1 VSSYDAIRQQHVA
14 YWAQIMPDHVG
25 RLHMSR
31 PRLLAER
38 ERRLRALLALAALR
52 SPFHRRRLSDLDLA
66 TVTEEDLVR
75 IPPMTTDDLMA
86 NWDEI
91 VTDPRLSLAAVDRHV
106 ADLTSDAYL
115 LDEFHAVASGGS
127 TGRRG
132 VFVYGW
138 NAWAAANAG
147 FLRPMMWDRGVS
159 PEVAAAPTT
168 VAMVAAQNPA
178 HMTSALGHTFANQAI
193 QLRRFPVTLPV
204 AEIVAGLN
212 AYQPTLL
219 IGYPTALAVLADE
232 ARRGALR
239 ISPLRLASTSEPLR
253 PETRRSLEHEFGAP
267 VANMYGTSEAGPV
280 AVGCWRGPGMHLC
293 DDMVIVEPVDSEGR
307 PVEPGVL
314 SEKVYLTPLTNSVL
328 PLLRIELSDRIM
340 VTGAGCPCGSAH
352 TMIADVQGRIE
363 DIFTYQ
369 GGVTVH
375 PHAYASVLRRDPGV
389 TTYQVRQTA
398 AGADISVVGNPADPA
413 WIERALAD
421 QLSRLGIAEP
431 QVRITTV
438 TELDRLSSGKVRS
451 FVPLPAKEAARLA
464 GGRPS

>member
-1 VSSYDAIRQQHVA
+1 MASYDAIRQRHVA
-14 YWAQIMPDHVG
+14 YWRQIMPDQVR

-31 PRLLAER
+31 QELRAER
-38 ERRLRALLALAALR
+38 ERRLRGLLALAAVR
-52 SPFHRRRLSDLDLA
+52 SPWHRSRLRALDLA
-66 TVTEEDLVR
+66 TVTEEDLAR
-75 IPPMTTDDLMA
+75 IPPMTTGDLMA
-86 NWDEI
+86 HWDEI
-91 VTDPRLSLAAVDRHV
+91 ITDPRLSLAAADRHV
-106 ADLTSDAYL
+106 AGLTSDAYL
-115 LDEFHAVASGGS
+115 LDEFHVVASGGS

-138 NAWAAANAG
+138 TAWAAANAG
-147 FLRPMMWDRGVS
+147 FLRSMVWDRGVS
-159 PEVAAAPTT
+159 PEVAAAPST
-168 VAMVAAQNPA
+168 VAMVAANP
-178 HMTSALGHTFANQAI
+178 TSALGQTFANPAV
-193 QLRRFPVTLPV
+193 QLKRFPVTLPV
-204 AEIVAGLN
+204 TEIVAGLN

-253 PETRRSLEHEFGAP
+253 PETRRSLEQEFGAP

-293 DDMVIVEPVDSEGR
+293 DDLVIVEPVDSAGQ

-314 SEKVYLTPLTNSVL
+314 SDKVYLTPLSNSVL

-340 VTGAGCPCGSAH
+340 VTGTACPCGSAH

-398 AGADISVVGNPADPA
+398 AGADISVVGSPADPA
-413 WIERALAD
+413 WIERC
-421 QLSRLGIAEP
+421 R
-431 QVRITTV
+431 R
-438 TELDRLSSGKVRS
+438 
-451 FVPLPAKEAARLA
+451 
-464 GGRPS
+464 